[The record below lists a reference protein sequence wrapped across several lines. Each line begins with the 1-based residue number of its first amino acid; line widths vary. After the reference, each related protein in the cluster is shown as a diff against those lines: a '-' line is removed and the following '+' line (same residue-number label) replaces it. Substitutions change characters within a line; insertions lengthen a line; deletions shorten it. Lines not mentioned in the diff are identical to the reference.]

1 MFYLFAGYDYYP
13 CGGVDDFKAQSAVI
27 QDLLDKTV
35 GQSEDWWHI
44 ADENMNIVETSY
56 GGY

>member
-13 CGGVDDFKAQSAVI
+13 DGGVYDFKAQSEVI
-27 QDLLDKTV
+27 QDLRDKTV

-44 ADENMNIVETSY
+44 ADENMIVVETSH
-56 GGY
+56 GV